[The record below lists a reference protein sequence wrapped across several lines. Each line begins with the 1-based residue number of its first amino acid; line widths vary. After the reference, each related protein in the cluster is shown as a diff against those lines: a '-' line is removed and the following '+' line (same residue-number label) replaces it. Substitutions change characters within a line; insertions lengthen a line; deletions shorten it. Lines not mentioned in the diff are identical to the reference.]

1 MMKIISEIDII
12 ESESMQNKQFISPTM
27 GKLTV
32 EETITEIV
40 KFFGEDPTVSY
51 NLVIGSDSKVRRENG
66 VQTVDFVTAIVIH
79 RRGKG
84 ARYFWLKNKIDKVY
98 SLRDKIY
105 HETLFSLD
113 LAQEL
118 VPILKDKLV
127 GFAPYDLEIHID
139 VGEAGPTREMIKEV
153 VGLVTGNGFVA
164 KTKPEGYGAYV
175 VADKHT

>member
-1 MMKIISEIDII
+1 MPK
-12 ESESMQNKQFISPTM
+12 KQFISPSL
-27 GKLTV
+27 GKLSV
-32 EETITEIV
+32 EETIKEIV

-79 RRGKG
+79 RKGKG
-84 ARYFWLKNKIDKVY
+84 ARYFWLKTKKEKIY

-105 HETLFSLD
+105 LETLFSLE

-118 VPILKDKLV
+118 VPILKEELA
-127 GFAPYDLEIHID
+127 GFAPYDFEIHID

-153 VGLVTGNGFVA
+153 VGMVTGNGFTA
-164 KTKPEGYGAYV
+164 KTKPEGYGAFV

>member
-1 MMKIISEIDII
+1 MTWYNRL
-12 ESESMQNKQFISPTM
+12 ESMKNKEFISPSM

-32 EETITEIV
+32 EETIAEIV

-84 ARYFWLKNKIDKVY
+84 ARYFWLKNKKDKIY

-105 HETLFSLD
+105 HETLFSLE

-118 VPILKDKLV
+118 VPVLKDELT

-153 VGLVTGNGFVA
+153 VGLVTGNGFTA